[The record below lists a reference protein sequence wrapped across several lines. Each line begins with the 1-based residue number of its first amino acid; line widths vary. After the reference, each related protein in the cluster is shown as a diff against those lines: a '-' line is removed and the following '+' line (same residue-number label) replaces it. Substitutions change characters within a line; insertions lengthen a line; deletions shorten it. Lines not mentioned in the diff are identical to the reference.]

1 MEVRYKRAFIKDL
14 KRLSADIRKSIEHLS
29 LDEIPC
35 LNNVNEIKHL
45 KKIKG
50 YDNFFRIKIGDYRIG
65 IEYRDHAIVFM
76 RVLHR
81 KEIYRYFP

>member
-1 MEVRYKRAFIKDL
+1 MQTSYKRAFIKDIKKL
-14 KRLSADIRKSIEHLS
+14 PADIRKNVEHLS
-29 LDEIPC
+29 LNEIPC
-35 LNNVNEIKHL
+35 LEDIAEIKHL

-50 YDNFFRIKIGDYRIG
+50 YACFYRIKIGEYRIG
-65 IEYRDHAIVFM
+65 IEYRDSVIVFM